1 MPPEGEGAPTEMK
14 PPALKTLATALLGLS
29 PSESGRFLYGVRHGV
44 LVCVCVYVFV
54 RACVYLRLCVRVCV
68 CEIAI

>member
-1 MPPEGEGAPTEMK
+1 
-14 PPALKTLATALLGLS
+14 
-29 PSESGRFLYGVRHGV
+29 
-44 LVCVCVYVFV
+44 VCVCVYVFV

>member
-1 MPPEGEGAPTEMK
+1 MSPEGEGAPTEMK
-14 PPALKTLATALLGLS
+14 PPALKTLANALLGLS

-44 LVCVCVYVFV
+44 LVCVYVFV